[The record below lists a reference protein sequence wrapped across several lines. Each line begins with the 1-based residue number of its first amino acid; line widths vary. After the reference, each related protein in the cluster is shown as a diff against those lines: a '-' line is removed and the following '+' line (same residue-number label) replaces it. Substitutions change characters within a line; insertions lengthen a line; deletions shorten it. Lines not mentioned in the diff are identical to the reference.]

1 MRRTIL
7 ASLTI
12 TLLLNSI
19 CVAQVSIDG
28 FKKLNAQSDF
38 PWWRGVT
45 RDGHAVGTAPTSLDL
60 SKNLKWAQPIPGRGH
75 GSPTVVGNQIFVIT
89 ADETKQV
96 HSVIALDRKSGKESW
111 QYKLNEG
118 GFPEENHPKNT
129 EASPTIACD
138 GERLFAAV
146 FHHRAVWLTCLSMD
160 GKKLWEKKIADYNPN
175 RYRYGYAASPV
186 LYGDKVIVVYE
197 YDGPSGIVAL
207 KTTDG
212 SEAWRTERPST
223 ITFSSPVVTSYQ
235 GKDYLLISGF
245 DHIRAYNPASGKEL
259 WATPGVSTATCGTI
273 VWDNGI
279 CFASGGYPQSET
291 MAVKITT
298 GEVVWRNKQKS
309 YEQSLL
315 AVNGSVYVYT
325 ENGVLICWDAAT
337 GKEKW
342 SQRWPGMN
350 SASAV
355 LADGKIYWANEAGE
369 LVVFEANA
377 NKYVEVSRSKIGD
390 EAFASPAICGGQVY
404 LRVARNEG
412 GKRQEYVLRFE

>member
-1 MRRTIL
+1 MKQKL
-7 ASLTI
+7 FYCLTI
-12 TLLLNSI
+12 ALLFQSI
-19 CVAQVSIDG
+19 CSAQVSIDN
-28 FKKLNAQSDF
+28 FKKLDSQNDW

-45 RDGHAVGTAPTSLDL
+45 RDGHANGKAPTSLDL

-75 GSPTVVGNQIFVIT
+75 GSPTVVGQQLFVIT
-89 ADETKQV
+89 ADEEKQI
-96 HSVIALDRKSGKESW
+96 HSVFALNRSTGKENW

-129 EASPTIACD
+129 EASPSIACD
-138 GERLFAAV
+138 GEKLFAAV
-146 FHHRAVWLTCLSMD
+146 FHHKAVWLTCLSME
-160 GKKLWEKKIADYNPN
+160 GKKLWEKRIADYNPT
-175 RYRYGYAASPV
+175 RFRYGYAASPV

-197 YDGPSGIVAL
+197 YDGPSGLVAL
-207 KTTDG
+207 KTSDG

-245 DHIRAYNPASGKEL
+245 DHIRAYNPATGKEL

-291 MAVKITT
+291 LAVKIAN
-298 GEVVWRNKQKS
+298 GEVVWRNKQRS

-315 AVNGSVYVYT
+315 ATKGNVYVYT

-342 SQRWPGMN
+342 TQRWPGMN

-369 LVVFEANA
+369 LVVFEENGS
-377 NKYVEVSRSKIGD
+377 KFKELFRGKIGD

-404 LRVARNEG
+404 LRVAKNEG
-412 GKRQEYVLRFE
+412 DKRQEYILRFE